1 MLQNL
6 INPCHEC
13 NHHLNGGSKD
23 DPRCEECQKRVDYV
37 ESLGSLSESVPDDV
51 ILNGGA
57 IVDIDEQIKI
67 YIEKL
72 CEEAGVW
79 SDYLTDPE
87 IKHDR
92 IASPIRT
99 KVIDK
104 FKDIH
109 PKILSKHLGISQSAI
124 YQRTTRTNPKKKDA
138 TKPIKTI
145 SVPDDV
151 DLNGGGIV
159 DIDEQIKKYIKKLCE
174 EAGVT
179 PGFLMIVKH
188 DRIANPIRSKVLN
201 KFIDIHPKILSKHLG
216 ISQSAIYQRTTR
228 TNPKKKDATK
238 PIKTI
243 TKKEPEHG
251 LHIYLPEK
259 IYNILVLTA
268 KAKLRTLENQAIFII
283 EKYIKKNETK
293 NCS

>member
-145 SVPDDV
+145 
-151 DLNGGGIV
+151 
-159 DIDEQIKKYIKKLCE
+159 
-174 EAGVT
+174 
-179 PGFLMIVKH
+179 
-188 DRIANPIRSKVLN
+188 
-201 KFIDIHPKILSKHLG
+201 
-216 ISQSAIYQRTTR
+216 
-228 TNPKKKDATK
+228 
-238 PIKTI
+238 